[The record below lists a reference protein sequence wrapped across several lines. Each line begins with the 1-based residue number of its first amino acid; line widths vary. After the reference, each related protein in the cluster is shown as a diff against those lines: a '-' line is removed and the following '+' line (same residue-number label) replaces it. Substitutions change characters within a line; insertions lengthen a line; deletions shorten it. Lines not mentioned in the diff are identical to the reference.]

1 MDKNFDSLMMLRCLE
16 LAQKAAGRT
25 SPNPLVGSVI
35 VQNGKI
41 IAEGYHTQAGSP
53 HAEIEAIRSTCETTE
68 GATLYV
74 NLEPC
79 NHYGRTPP
87 CTEAIIQAGISRVV
101 VGMVDPDERVSGGGI
116 DRLKVAGIQVDVGT
130 EEISARRLNEGFI
143 YRSLHQQP
151 FGIYKYA
158 MTLDG
163 KIATNIGNSNW
174 VTASAARRYVH
185 LLRSTVDAVIVGGN
199 TVCVDN
205 PYLTTHNLTLHN
217 PLRIVISRSLN
228 LPKKANLWNQ
238 EEAKTLIFTQPN
250 CNYDILAHLKSLGL
264 EVIQIDQLT
273 PKKVMNVLY
282 EKGLSKVL
290 WEAGSR
296 LSTAAVLDGCVQ
308 KILAFIAP
316 KIIGGKKAP
325 TPLEDLG
332 LNLMKDAIELE
343 NISFTALE
351 PDFLVEGY
359 LNLRLK

>member
-1 MDKNFDSLMMLRCLE
+1 
-16 LAQKAAGRT
+16 
-25 SPNPLVGSVI
+25 
-35 VQNGKI
+35 
-41 IAEGYHTQAGSP
+41 
-53 HAEIEAIRSTCETTE
+53 
-68 GATLYV
+68 
-74 NLEPC
+74 
-79 NHYGRTPP
+79 
-87 CTEAIIQAGISRVV
+87 
-101 VGMVDPDERVSGGGI
+101 
-116 DRLKVAGIQVDVGT
+116 
-130 EEISARRLNEGFI
+130 
-143 YRSLHQQP
+143 
-151 FGIYKYA
+151 
-158 MTLDG
+158 
-163 KIATNIGNSNW
+163 
-174 VTASAARRYVH
+174 
-185 LLRSTVDAVIVGGN
+185 LRSTVDAVIVGGN